1 MPDHGNKSLELYE
14 ILRVRVGARITELR
28 LPPPSFTSMQA
39 EFVEF
44 NAEKNQLTIR
54 FPLLESYLNPF
65 NYVQGGFLA
74 AAVDNTLG
82 PLSVLVAPA
91 NLTRRLEMTYSHP
104 VTLEVGSISVIGR
117 LVRQEGRQLHFA
129 ADVLDGQGNRLAR
142 ARAWHW
148 II

>member
-1 MPDHGNKSLELYE
+1 
-14 ILRVRVGARITELR
+14 
-28 LPPPSFTSMQA
+28 MQA